1 MSLTRDQVAHIAEL
15 AKLALSES
23 ELEQMTQQLSDILEY
38 AARLNRL
45 DTEAIS
51 PTASVLPVENVM
63 RPDEVTPSLERDE
76 VMRNAPDTDASRQFL
91 RVRAIL
97 E

>member
-45 DTEAIS
+45 DTEAIA